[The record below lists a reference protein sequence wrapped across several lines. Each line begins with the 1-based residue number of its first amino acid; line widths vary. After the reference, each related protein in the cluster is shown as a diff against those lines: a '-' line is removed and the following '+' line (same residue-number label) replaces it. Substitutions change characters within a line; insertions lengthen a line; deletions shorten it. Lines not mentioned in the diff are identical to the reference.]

1 MMQIPIQIWCKY
13 FIITHYRIKR
23 HEPCNIVLVLPM
35 NKVDLCSTTKPS
47 KAAGENKRD
56 SKKWAQ
62 SKLYESPPLL
72 PKKVKKLRLSA
83 FSSNSLMQH
92 RETCTQRPS
101 INRPVFEDFDFFLDK
116 NTVIVR
122 KKVKHFRVDKW
133 KKQAFIHNTH
143 STVTTN
149 VWFTKLTYILKEI
162 WPTWKLIIIQ
172 GNFTL
177 STPLSL

>member
-1 MMQIPIQIWCKY
+1 MMQIPIQIWRKY

-23 HEPCNIVLVLPM
+23 HEPCNIVLVPPM

-116 NTVIVR
+116 NTVIVTLFSAPER
-122 KKVKHFRVDKW
+122 KL
-133 KKQAFIHNTH
+133 NTLGWINEKNKPLF
-143 STVTTN
+143 TT
-149 VWFTKLTYILKEI
+149 
-162 WPTWKLIIIQ
+162 PTQQSQQMFGLL
-172 GNFTL
+172 N
-177 STPLSL
+177 

>member
-1 MMQIPIQIWCKY
+1 
-13 FIITHYRIKR
+13 
-23 HEPCNIVLVLPM
+23 M

-62 SKLYESPPLL
+62 SKLYESPSLL

-116 NTVIVR
+116 NTVIVTLFSAPER
-122 KKVKHFRVDKW
+122 KL
-133 KKQAFIHNTH
+133 NTLGWI
-143 STVTTN
+143 N
-149 VWFTKLTYILKEI
+149 EKNKPLFTI
-162 WPTWKLIIIQ
+162 PTQQSQQMFGLL
-172 GNFTL
+172 N
-177 STPLSL
+177 

>member
-1 MMQIPIQIWCKY
+1 
-13 FIITHYRIKR
+13 
-23 HEPCNIVLVLPM
+23 M

-62 SKLYESPPLL
+62 SKLYES
-72 PKKVKKLRLSA
+72 VKKLRLSA

-116 NTVIVR
+116 NTVIVTLFSAPER
-122 KKVKHFRVDKW
+122 KL
-133 KKQAFIHNTH
+133 NTLGWI
-143 STVTTN
+143 N
-149 VWFTKLTYILKEI
+149 EKNKPLFTI
-162 WPTWKLIIIQ
+162 PTQQSQQMFGLL
-172 GNFTL
+172 N
-177 STPLSL
+177 

>member
-13 FIITHYRIKR
+13 FMITHYRIKR
-23 HEPCNIVLVLPM
+23 HEPSNIVLVLPM

-56 SKKWAQ
+56 SKKW
-62 SKLYESPPLL
+62 KLYESPPLL

-116 NTVIVR
+116 NTVIVTLFSAPER
-122 KKVKHFRVDKW
+122 KL
-133 KKQAFIHNTH
+133 NTWGWI
-143 STVTTN
+143 N
-149 VWFTKLTYILKEI
+149 EKNKPLFTI
-162 WPTWKLIIIQ
+162 PTQQSQQMFGLL
-172 GNFTL
+172 N
-177 STPLSL
+177 